1 MIFRFYFNTFSWLFS
16 KIYFANNIF
25 IFYFFGNCKI
35 DQNMYNDAVNDDDYD
50 YVLVKQK
57 YIYKIHNNGF
67 LMVFRWL
74 EIEYFLSYDYDLE
87 IFANI
92 QLSSLYRLTSF
103 VADF

>member
-1 MIFRFYFNTFSWLFS
+1 MMMIMI
-16 KIYFANNIF
+16 K
-25 IFYFFGNCKI
+25 
-35 DQNMYNDAVNDDDYD
+35 
-50 YVLVKQK
+50 VLVKQK

-67 LMVFRWL
+67 LMVVRWL